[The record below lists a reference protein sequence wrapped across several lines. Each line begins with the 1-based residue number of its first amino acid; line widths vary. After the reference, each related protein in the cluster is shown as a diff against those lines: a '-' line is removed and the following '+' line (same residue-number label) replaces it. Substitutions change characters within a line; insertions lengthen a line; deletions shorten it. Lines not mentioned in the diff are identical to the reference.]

1 MKKAHLYLLAA
12 LIALAGASAIV
23 YKWQVLNF
31 PLRPSTEAEVW
42 TLQARVEYQPRKPA
56 NRVTL
61 QLPSNPPGFTV
72 LDERF
77 VAKNYSMLEE
87 THRGAREV
95 QWTIRRATGKQAL
108 YYRATV
114 VRSDPADTPAD
125 TATPRI
131 GDPPV
136 LVEPYD
142 TAARTLLDQVREGSV
157 DNGTYAQ
164 ELVRRFNDPNPTQEV
179 ALLSEDLP
187 NEEARARFFVQLLAL
202 RNIPAKV
209 VHGFELGDTQS
220 DAPMQPWLQVY
231 NGVRWITINLRT
243 AADGWPDDLFLWSPS
258 REALVQVDD
267 NPGALVQYSVSRNLV
282 DAMATAERRLEVQ
295 NANLVNYS
303 LLSLPLQA
311 QGVYRV
317 LFMVP
322 IGAFIMLLLRN
333 LVGIKSFGTFMPVL
347 IALAFRETELL
358 AGVALFVIVVSL
370 GLLVRFYL
378 ERLRL
383 LLVPRLTA
391 VLILV
396 VLLMAFV
403 SVISNRLGIEVGLSV
418 ALFPMVIMAMT
429 IERISVAWEER
440 GPGLAIR
447 EAIGSLIVASIAYLA
462 MSWDWLEH
470 FVFVFPESLLILFA
484 ITLVIGRYS
493 GYRLSELF
501 RFRALVREVDR
512 NAADRAATTAAA
524 HATAAAVATP
534 GGTGDVDAAALDDA
548 ARPGPDKT

>member
-23 YKWQVLNF
+23 YKWKVLNF
-31 PLRPSTEAEVW
+31 PLSPASEAQVW
-42 TLQARVEYQPRKPA
+42 TVQARVEYQPRKPA
-56 NRVTL
+56 NKVTL
-61 QLPSNPPGFTV
+61 QLPSSPPGFTV

-114 VRSDPADTPAD
+114 VRSDPAATDAD
-125 TATPRI
+125 TTPPRI

-136 LVEPYD
+136 LEELYD
-142 TAARTLLDQVREGSV
+142 TAARTLLDQVRDGSV

-164 ELVRRFNDPNPTQEV
+164 ELVRRFIDPNPTQEV
-179 ALLSEDLP
+179 SLLSENLTT
-187 NEEARARFFVQLLAL
+187 EEARARFFVQLLAM

-209 VHGFELGDTQS
+209 VHGFELAETQS

-231 NGVRWITINLRT
+231 TGLQWITINLRT
-243 AADGWPDDLFLWSPS
+243 ASDGWPEDLFLWSPS
-258 REALVQVDD
+258 REALLQIDE
-267 NPGALVQYSVSRNLV
+267 NPAATVQYSVSQNLA
-282 DAMATAERRLEVQ
+282 DAMAIAERRLEVQ

-311 QGVYRV
+311 QGVYRI

-333 LVGIKSFGTFMPVL
+333 LVGVKTFGTFMPVL
-347 IALAFRETELL
+347 IALAFRETELV

-370 GLLVRFYL
+370 GLLVRFYM

-403 SVISNRLGIEVGLSV
+403 SVMSNRLGIEVGLSV

-447 EAIGSLIVASIAYLA
+447 EAVGSLVVASIAYLA
-462 MSWDWLEH
+462 MSWDKLEH
-470 FVFVFPESLLILFA
+470 FIFVFPEFLLILFA
-484 ITLVIGRYS
+484 ITLVLGRYS

-501 RFRALVREVDR
+501 RFRALVRE
-512 NAADRAATTAAA
+512 ADRDKATRAAEE
-524 HATAAAVATP
+524 AAVAASAAVAATP
-534 GGTGDVDAAALDDA
+534 GGAGSVDAASLDEA
-548 ARPGPDKT
+548 AKPGPDRT